1 MSQKGSVKF
10 FNAEKGFGFISP
22 DDGSEDVF
30 VHFSAI
36 NKDGFKS
43 LNDGETVYFD
53 TTYDDRKGKTSA
65 SNVTGDG
72 DGEVRQ
78 QKGGKDGFGSKGGKG
93 FDGGKGGFGKG
104 GKSSKG
110 SFDDYGY
117 GGKGGKKGGK
127 KGGWDW

>member
-1 MSQKGSVKF
+1 MGSTATIMSQNGTVKF

-22 DDGSEDVF
+22 ADGSEDVF

-36 NKDGFKS
+36 NKDGFKT

-72 DGEVRQ
+72 DGEPRE
-78 QKGGKDGFGSKGGKG
+78 QKGDKGGFGSKGGKKG
-93 FDGGKGGFGKG
+93 DGKKGGKGKDKGK
-104 GKSSKG
+104 
-110 SFDDYGY
+110 FDDGYGY
-117 GGKGGKKGGK
+117 GGKGSKKG
-127 KGGWDW
+127 DW